1 LEMLTTGELRGLIE
15 AKVSENSEM
24 VERMGARAF
33 GPLMGMIMGE
43 VRGRGRARAEE
54 VQSILRK
61 ALSDSARD

>member
-1 LEMLTTGELRGLIE
+1 
-15 AKVSENSEM
+15 
-24 VERMGARAF
+24 MGARAF

-43 VRGRGRARAEE
+43 VRGRARAEE